1 MQNPVGPI
9 LRMNDDMDAIVSAIR
24 ADNPGKEIE
33 VIDRSAYVRVQ
44 AENELKVTRSTLEE
58 YLGRDF
64 EMRELETMLSSFA
77 GRIDSGSDGIRWFF
91 KTI

>member
-9 LRMNDDMDAIVSAIR
+9 LRMNDDMDAIIGAIR

-33 VIDRSAYVRVQ
+33 VVDRAAYVRVQ
-44 AENELKVTRSTLEE
+44 AENELKVTRATLEE
-58 YLGRDF
+58 YLGREF

-77 GRIDSGSDGIRWFF
+77 GRIDSGSDAIRWYLRG
-91 KTI
+91 K

>member
-9 LRMNDDMDAIVSAIR
+9 LRMNDDMDAIIGAIR

-44 AENELKVTRSTLEE
+44 AEGELKVSRATLEE

-77 GRIDSGSDGIRWFF
+77 GRIDSRSDGIRWYLNVN
-91 KTI
+91 